1 MMKGSMIYTK
11 GLEDQIQNLKTEL
24 LEIRKNKKESELE
37 MYKKAY
43 WVLKNYIKD
52 SKEEEEV
59 PEYIKEILELEL

>member
-1 MMKGSMIYTK
+1 MKGSMIYTK

>member
-43 WVLKNYIKD
+43 WVLKNYIEDNKQ
-52 SKEEEEV
+52 EV

>member
-11 GLEDQIQNLKTEL
+11 GLEDQIQNLRTEL
-24 LEIRKNKKESELE
+24 LKIRKDKKESELE

-43 WVLKNYIKD
+43 QVLKNYIKD
-52 SKEEEEV
+52 NKEKV

>member
-24 LEIRKNKKESELE
+24 LEIKKNKKESELE

>member
-1 MMKGSMIYTK
+1 MKGSMIYTK

-24 LEIRKNKKESELE
+24 LEIKKNKKESELE

>member
-1 MMKGSMIYTK
+1 MKGSMIYTK

-24 LEIRKNKKESELE
+24 LEIKKNKKESELE

-52 SKEEEEV
+52 SKEEEV

>member
-11 GLEDQIQNLKTEL
+11 GLEDQIQNLRTEL
-24 LEIRKNKKESELE
+24 LKIKENKKESELQ

-43 WVLKNYIKD
+43 WVLKNYIEDNKQ
-52 SKEEEEV
+52 EV

>member
-11 GLEDQIQNLKTEL
+11 GLEDQIQNLRTEL
-24 LEIRKNKKESELE
+24 LQIRKDKKESELE

-52 SKEEEEV
+52 SKQEV

>member
-1 MMKGSMIYTK
+1 MKGSMIYTK
-11 GLEDQIQNLKTEL
+11 GLEDQIQNLRTEL

-52 SKEEEEV
+52 SKEEEV

>member
-1 MMKGSMIYTK
+1 MKGSMIYTK
-11 GLEDQIQNLKTEL
+11 GLEDQIQNLRTEL

>member
-1 MMKGSMIYTK
+1 MKGSMIYTK

-24 LEIRKNKKESELE
+24 LKIKKDEKESELE

-43 WVLKNYIKD
+43 WVLKVYVEDNKKD
-52 SKEEEEV
+52 L

>member
-11 GLEDQIQNLKTEL
+11 GLEDQIQNLRTEL
-24 LEIRKNKKESELE
+24 LKIRKDKKESELE

-43 WVLKNYIKD
+43 WMLKNYIKD
-52 SKEEEEV
+52 SKQDT

>member
-1 MMKGSMIYTK
+1 MKGSMIYTK

-52 SKEEEEV
+52 SKEEV

>member
-1 MMKGSMIYTK
+1 MKGSMIYTK
-11 GLEDQIQNLKTEL
+11 GLEDQIQNLRTEL
-24 LEIRKNKKESELE
+24 LEIRKDKKESELE

-52 SKEEEEV
+52 SKEEEV

>member
-1 MMKGSMIYTK
+1 MKGSMIYTK

-52 SKEEEEV
+52 SKEEEV